1 MTIAMTLAAPLPR
14 TKFAI
19 WSRRLALFSAAL
31 ILIALVL
38 HRLGR
43 IETPLGIGLVLTG
56 YAGAGLAL
64 LSGLAASIVIWRK
77 GSPGAWSATIGIAV
91 SLALFAW
98 PVSVVPFYLRT
109 APLSDVTTDT
119 EHPPEF
125 ATLARDRPRAANPV
139 AYRGGAIAEIQ
150 EQYYPEI
157 KPMILER
164 PAEEVYE
171 SVGEAARRLKW
182 RIVAEE
188 PPQEDGTA
196 GHLEAEDRTLILGFI
211 DDVIVRVE
219 SDGGTTRVDVRSL
232 SRYGSHDFGRNA
244 SRIKEFYTE
253 LQARLEASVPAAA
266 APRVRPKGRKV
277 PPRVRKGAPDRGP
290 VPRK

>member
-1 MTIAMTLAAPLPR
+1 
-14 TKFAI
+14 
-19 WSRRLALFSAAL
+19 
-31 ILIALVL
+31 
-38 HRLGR
+38 
-43 IETPLGIGLVLTG
+43 
-56 YAGAGLAL
+56 
-64 LSGLAASIVIWRK
+64 
-77 GSPGAWSATIGIAV
+77 
-91 SLALFAW
+91 SLAIFAW
-98 PVSVVPFYLRT
+98 PASVVPFYLGT

-119 EHPPEF
+119 EHPPEY
-125 ATLARDRPRAANPV
+125 AALARNRAKAANPV
-139 AYRGGAIAEIQ
+139 AYRGGTIAEAQ

-157 KPMILER
+157 KPMIIER
-164 PAEEVYE
+164 PAEEVFE

-182 RIVAEE
+182 RVVSEE

-253 LQARLEASVPAAA
+253 LRARLEAAVPATA
-266 APRVRPKGRKV
+266 APRARPKGRKV
-277 PPRVRKGAPDRGP
+277 PPRVRKGAPDRGQA
-290 VPRK
+290 PRK

>member
-1 MTIAMTLAAPLPR
+1 MTLAAPLPR
-14 TKFAI
+14 TKFAT

-43 IETPLGIGLVLTG
+43 VETPLGIGLVLTG
-56 YAGAGLAL
+56 FLGAGLAL
-64 LSGLAASIVIWRK
+64 VSGLIASVVIWRK
-77 GSPGAWSATIGIAV
+77 GVPGAWSAAAGIAV
-91 SLALFAW
+91 SLAIFAW
-98 PVSVVPFYLRT
+98 PASIVPFYLRT

-119 EHPPEF
+119 EHPPEY
-125 ATLARDRPRAANPV
+125 AALARDRSRAANSV
-139 AYRGGAIAEIQ
+139 VYRGGATAEIQ
-150 EQYYPEI
+150 ERYYPEI

-164 PAEEVYE
+164 PAEEVFE

-182 RIVAEE
+182 RIVSEE

-253 LQARLEASVPAAA
+253 LRARLEAAVPETA
-266 APRVRPKGRKV
+266 APRARPKGRKV
-277 PPRVRKGAPDRGP
+277 PPRVRKGAPDRGQA
-290 VPRK
+290 PRK

>member
-1 MTIAMTLAAPLPR
+1 MTLAATLPR

-19 WSRRLALFSAAL
+19 WSRRLGVFSVAL
-31 ILIALVL
+31 IIVALVL

-43 IETPLGIGLVLTG
+43 VETPLGIGLVLTG
-56 YAGAGLAL
+56 FLGAVLAL
-64 LSGLAASIVIWRK
+64 LSGLAAGVVIWRK
-77 GSPGAWSATIGIAV
+77 GVPGAWSAAAGV
-91 SLALFAW
+91 GLSLAIFAW
-98 PVSVVPFYLRT
+98 PVSIVPFYLRT
-109 APLSDVTTDT
+109 AQMSDVTTDT
-119 EHPPEF
+119 EHPPEYV
-125 ATLARDRPRAANPV
+125 ALARDRAKAANPV
-139 AYRGGAIAEIQ
+139 AYRGSALAELQ
-150 EQYYPEI
+150 EQHYPEI

-164 PAEEVYE
+164 PAEEVFE

-182 RIVAEE
+182 RVVAEE

-196 GHLEAEDRTLILGFI
+196 GHLEAEDRTLILGFV

-232 SRYGSHDFGRNA
+232 SRYGIHDFGRNA

-266 APRVRPKGRKV
+266 APRTRPKGRKV
-277 PPRVRKGAPDRGP
+277 PPRVRKGAQDRGQA
-290 VPRK
+290 PRK

>member
-1 MTIAMTLAAPLPR
+1 MTQAVTLPR
-14 TKFAI
+14 TKFAT
-19 WSRRLALFSAAL
+19 WSRRLAVFSAAL
-31 ILIALVL
+31 ILVALVL

-43 IETPLGIGLVLTG
+43 VETPLGIGLVLTG
-56 YAGAGLAL
+56 FVGVALAL
-64 LSGLAASIVIWRK
+64 LSGIAASVVIWRK
-77 GSPGAWSATIGIAV
+77 GVPGAWSATAGIAL
-91 SLALFAW
+91 SLAIFAW

-119 EHPPEF
+119 EHPPEY
-125 ATLARDRPRAANPV
+125 AALARNRAKAANPV
-139 AYRGGAIAEIQ
+139 AYRGGALAEVQ

-157 KPMILER
+157 KPMILDR
-164 PAEEVYE
+164 PAEEVFE

-219 SDGGTTRVDVRSL
+219 SDGGTTRVDIRSL
-232 SRYGSHDFGRNA
+232 SRYGTHDFGRNA

-253 LQARLEASVPAAA
+253 LQARLEASVPAAET
-266 APRVRPKGRKV
+266 PRARARPKGRKV
-277 PPRVRKGAPDRGP
+277 PPRVRKGAQDRGQA
-290 VPRK
+290 PRK

>member
-1 MTIAMTLAAPLPR
+1 MTQAATLPR
-14 TKFAI
+14 TKFAT
-19 WSRRLALFSAAL
+19 WSRRLAVFSAAL
-31 ILIALVL
+31 ILVALVL

-43 IETPLGIGLVLTG
+43 VETPLGIGLVLTG
-56 YAGAGLAL
+56 FVGAALAL
-64 LSGLAASIVIWRK
+64 LSGIAASVVIWRK
-77 GSPGAWSATIGIAV
+77 GVPGAWSATAGIAV
-91 SLALFAW
+91 SLAIFAW
-98 PVSVVPFYLRT
+98 PVSIVPFYLRT

-119 EHPPEF
+119 EHPPEY
-125 ATLARDRPRAANPV
+125 AALARNRAKAANPV
-139 AYRGGAIAEIQ
+139 AYRGGALAEVQ

-157 KPMILER
+157 KPMILDR
-164 PAEEVYE
+164 PAEEVFE

-232 SRYGSHDFGRNA
+232 SRYGTHDFGRNA

-253 LQARLEASVPAAA
+253 LQARLEASVPAAET
-266 APRVRPKGRKV
+266 PRARARPKGRKV
-277 PPRVRKGAPDRGP
+277 PPRVRKGAQDRGQA
-290 VPRK
+290 PRK

>member
-1 MTIAMTLAAPLPR
+1 MADAMTQAATLPR

-43 IETPLGIGLVLTG
+43 VETPLGIGLVLTG
-56 YAGAGLAL
+56 FVGAVLAL
-64 LSGLAASIVIWRK
+64 LSGIAASVVIWRK
-77 GSPGAWSATIGIAV
+77 GVPGAWSATAGIAV
-91 SLALFAW
+91 SLAIFAW
-98 PVSVVPFYLRT
+98 PASVVPFYLRT

-119 EHPPEF
+119 EHPPEYV
-125 ATLARDRPRAANPV
+125 TLARNRAKAANPV
-139 AYRGGAIAEIQ
+139 VYRGATAEIQ
-150 EQYYPEI
+150 EKYYPEI

-164 PAEEVYE
+164 PAEEVFE

-196 GHLEAEDRTLILGFI
+196 GHIEAEDRTLILGFI

-232 SRYGSHDFGRNA
+232 SRYGTHDFGRNA

-253 LQARLEASVPAAA
+253 LQARLEAAVPATA
-266 APRVRPKGRKV
+266 APRTRPKGRKV
-277 PPRVRKGAPDRGP
+277 PPRVRKGAPDRGQG
-290 VPRK
+290 PRK